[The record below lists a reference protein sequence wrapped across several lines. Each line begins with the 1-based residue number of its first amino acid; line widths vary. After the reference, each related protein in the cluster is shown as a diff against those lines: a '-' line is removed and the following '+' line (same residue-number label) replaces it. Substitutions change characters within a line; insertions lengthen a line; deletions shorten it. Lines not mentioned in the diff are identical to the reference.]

1 MLGILMAAALAG
13 TIFPLVTLQG
23 VPVVLGSCAIILM
36 TRLHGGAWGVL
47 GGVLAALASFVVWH
61 QPAAALLLPLEA
73 LIVAMLLRRG
83 MKSLLGADGIFWLL
97 FGLPLQALYWAV
109 GPKSGAMLLA
119 AALLGCTVTA
129 LINAVSAA
137 AINHFLAPVSRRVPI
152 LWQGQFNLLVGCFL
166 LPAIAVIVLNAGTVR
181 DVAGSGLEQGLAD
194 DCRSA
199 WSRLSTTSHRIDE
212 ELREMAAGVAP
223 GEKLPSADILRQKGD
238 ALRRKHPA
246 LAMLVVAT
254 PDGKPL
260 AVSTAKSSARPD
272 TRHPWFSAEL
282 MELASGT
289 GRREM
294 FLAVAEVPPQEPR
307 LAVAVPIFGN
317 EQFLGMIGGILDPS
331 QLDQLLNELNR
342 TPALALSLID
352 EKGHQL
358 SGAVAP
364 GGQSSP
370 DPPSG
375 RLGSSWGDGTRRFLW
390 NSRKE
395 NLEEPMFVNRATFE
409 RLGGDE
415 RLPLLLSARI
425 PQAVHRS
432 HLQRMFTRSLA
443 AMLLPAFAAMMLAPL
458 LTRRLTTPLNQLVR
472 VTSDLPEKIRRNEKI
487 EWPHGAAPE
496 VESLVD
502 SFRSLSS
509 SLEQSYK
516 EMESLRET
524 SEATLDRYLTS
535 QRWEVFTAGR
545 KLQQEIDKRRRI
557 EQLLERIEAA
567 ETKYR
572 FLVEKTMV
580 GVYIIQDDRLAY
592 TNPRFAEIF
601 GLSGGEIEGGIGFLD
616 LIVPDDKAFVSGQ
629 ICLQTI
635 GETSNMQF
643 EFRGCHRN
651 GSHIYLEAHCTSS
664 TYNGQPAIFGTLL
677 DITERRNAEEKVRH
691 LAYHDPLT
699 GLPNR
704 ILFNDRVEQ
713 AIVMARRSTQTMAL
727 LFVDLDRF
735 KSINDTLGH
744 HAGDRLLQEMAER
757 LRGCVRESDT
767 VSRFGGD
774 EFNLLLAQVHGEAD
788 AALVAQKILR
798 ALRLP
803 FIIDGQ
809 ELHGTGSIGMALFPR
824 DGNDAQT
831 LIKNADIALYRA
843 KDLGRNNCQIYKP
856 SMNAQAVERMEL
868 ENSLHRV
875 LDRHE
880 LRVYYQPQVDLQS
893 GRIVGMEALLRWQHP
908 KGGMIS
914 PATFIPLAEE
924 IGLIFPIGEW
934 MMRTA
939 CRQAKLWQDQGFEPI
954 RLGVNVSPHQFQDRE
969 FMEIL
974 SRILEQFKL
983 EPRWLNV
990 ELTESIVMQDVR
1002 ENILKLKQLH
1012 AFGITVAIDDFG
1024 VGYSSLSYLRNFPVD
1039 QLKMDRSFVQNLP
1052 ESSNDAK
1059 IARHIV
1065 EMAHSLGLTVIAEG
1079 VETVAQLR
1087 FLKEIGC
1094 DEAQG
1099 YLLSK
1104 PLPADLFEEQ
1114 LRSPL
1119 PLSMDCEPAS
1129 VFGTPPA

>member
-1 MLGILMAAALAG
+1 MLGILLTAALAG
-13 TIFPLVTLQG
+13 TVFPLVSIQG
-23 VPVVLGSCAIILM
+23 MQVVLSSCAVILL
-36 TRLHGGAWGVL
+36 TRLHGVAWGVL
-47 GGVLAALASFVVWH
+47 GGALAAITSFVVWH
-61 QPAAALLLPLEA
+61 QPVTALLLPLEA

-83 MKSLLGADGIFWLL
+83 MKSLLAADGIFWIL
-97 FGLPLQALYWAV
+97 FGLPLQALYLAI
-109 GPKSGAMLLA
+109 GAKSGGLVIA
-119 AALLGCTVTA
+119 AALFGGMATA
-129 LINAVSAA
+129 LINAVLAA
-137 AINHFLAPVSRRVPI
+137 TIDHFVVPFSRRVPL
-152 LWQGQFNLLVGCFL
+152 LWQGQFNLILGCFL
-166 LPAIAVIVLNAGTVR
+166 LPAVGVILFNSGAVR
-181 DVAGSGLEQGLAD
+181 DVVGSDLEQKLAD
-194 DCRSA
+194 DCNGA
-199 WSRLSTTSHRIDE
+199 WKRLSAMRTQVGEDIWA
-212 ELREMAAGVAP
+212 MAAGTAP
-223 GEKLPSADILRQKGD
+223 GGKLPTAESLRQKAD
-238 ALRRKHPA
+238 ALRRKHPV
-246 LAMLVVAT
+246 LATLFVAA
-254 PDGKPL
+254 PDGRVL
-260 AVSTAKSSARPD
+260 AVSSSKSSSRSEPR
-272 TRHPWFSAEL
+272 TPWLSVEQIG
-282 MELASGT
+282 LASGV
-289 GRREM
+289 RRPGV
-294 FLAVAEVPPQEPR
+294 FVAVTEVASQEPR
-307 LAVAVPIFGN
+307 LVLTVPIFEN
-317 EQFLGMIGGILDPS
+317 ERLVGLIGGIIDPI
-331 QLDQLLNELNR
+331 QLGQLLNELNGLP
-342 TPALALSLID
+342 TVALNLID
-352 EKGHQL
+352 EKGQQL
-358 SGAVAP
+358 SGIVTPVGPVTAN
-364 GGQSSP
+364 SSN
-370 DPPSG
+370 G
-375 RLGSSWGDGTRRFLW
+375 WFERLPQDHTRYFFW
-390 NSRKE
+390 NSRKQK
-395 NLEEPMFVNRATFE
+395 LEEPLFLRRDSFA
-409 RLGGDE
+409 RLSGEG
-415 RLPLLLSARI
+415 RQPLLLSARI
-425 PQAVHRS
+425 PRDAHQS
-432 HLQRMFTRSLA
+432 HLQIQFARSLVV
-443 AMLLPAFAAMMLAPL
+443 MLLPAFAAMMLAPL
-458 LTRRLTTPLNQLVR
+458 LTRRLTTPLKQLAR
-472 VTSDLPEKIRRNEKI
+472 ATDDLPEKIRRNEKI
-487 EWPHGAAPE
+487 EWPQGAAPE

-502 SFRSLSS
+502 NFRTVSF

-516 EMESLRET
+516 EMESLQEA

-580 GVYIIQDDRLAY
+580 GVYIIQDHRLAY
-592 TNPRFAEIF
+592 TNPRFGEIF
-601 GLSGGEIEGGIGFLD
+601 GLSSGEIERGISFLD
-616 LIVPDDKAFVSGQ
+616 LIVSDDKAFVSGQ

-635 GETSNMQF
+635 GEASNLQF
-643 EFRGCHRN
+643 EFRGCHRD
-651 GSHIYLEAHCTSS
+651 GSHIYLEAHCTPS
-664 TYNGQPAIFGTLL
+664 TFNGQPAIFGTLL

-691 LAYHDPLT
+691 MAYHDPLT

-713 AIVMARRSTQTMAL
+713 AIVMARRSKQIMAL

-757 LRGCVRESDT
+757 LRGCIRESDT

-774 EFNLLLAQVHGEAD
+774 EFNLLLAQVHGEVD

-803 FIIDGQ
+803 FVIDGQ

-824 DGNDAQT
+824 DGSDVQT

-856 SMNAQAVERMEL
+856 AMNAQAVERMEL

-880 LRVYYQPQVDLQS
+880 LRVYYQPQVDLKS

-954 RLGVNVSPHQFQDRE
+954 RLGVNVSPQQFQDRE
-969 FMEIL
+969 FMEVL
-974 SRILEQFKL
+974 SRILDQFKL

-1052 ESSNDAK
+1052 DSPNDAK

-1079 VETVAQLR
+1079 VETVEQLQ

-1099 YLLSK
+1099 FLLSK
-1104 PLPADLFEEQ
+1104 PVPADLFEEQ
-1114 LRSPL
+1114 LRSSV
-1119 PLSMDCEPAS
+1119 PLSAGCCQAS
-1129 VFGTPPA
+1129 TFGSPPA